1 MGSFDQWVFPLFS
14 RGLNVDEL
22 PAVQTLQGDGESV
35 SLASDKM
42 PQPNLHQNKVTYTA
56 KNITIFYKCTYL
68 NTHIF
73 ITVSQKEHWLR

>member
-14 RGLNVDEL
+14 RGLVVGTL
-22 PAVQTLQGDGESV
+22 PAVRALQGDGESV
-35 SLASDKM
+35 NLASHKM

-56 KNITIFYKCTYL
+56 KNITIFHKCTYL

-73 ITVSQKEHWLR
+73 ITVSQKEWFG